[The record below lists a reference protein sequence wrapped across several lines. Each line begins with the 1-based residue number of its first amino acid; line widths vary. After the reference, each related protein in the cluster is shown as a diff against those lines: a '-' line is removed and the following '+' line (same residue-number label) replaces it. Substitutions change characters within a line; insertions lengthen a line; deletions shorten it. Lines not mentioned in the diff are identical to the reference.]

1 MYTASFYEKKKHGTA
16 KFPVAYYYVDHTHPQ
31 YNMPFHWHTEW
42 ELIRVREGQLVLH
55 VDEQEYYAKEG
66 DVLLLQDSMFH
77 GGAAAAG
84 VYECLVYDFYAL
96 FHDVVPVKEFMR
108 PFYRLHLLPHVLY
121 RREEY
126 PEICRIVEEIM
137 DANYTHMISGCINPE
152 TGEIPDDA
160 TRGEKKTEADS
171 SGYRELITVSG
182 LGRLIAEIRRKEL
195 YKVNGQ
201 ESLRTSHRIGRIK
214 NVLEYVEKH
223 YQSPITL
230 GELAE
235 VAGMNPQY
243 FCRAFKDVT
252 MQSPMDYVIFYRLEQ
267 AVRLLAAT
275 DLSVMEVAM
284 ECGFNDCSYFIRV
297 FKKQKNMTPNQYRKQ
312 NKF

>member
-1 MYTASFYEKKKHGTA
+1 MKS
-16 KFPVAYYYVDHTHPQ
+16 
-31 YNMPFHWHTEW
+31 
-42 ELIRVREGQLVLH
+42 
-55 VDEQEYYAKEG
+55 
-66 DVLLLQDSMFH
+66 
-77 GGAAAAG
+77 
-84 VYECLVYDFYAL
+84 
-96 FHDVVPVKEFMR
+96 
-108 PFYRLHLLPHVLY
+108 
-121 RREEY
+121 
-126 PEICRIVEEIM
+126 
-137 DANYTHMISGCINPE
+137 E
-152 TGEIPDDA
+152 TGD
-160 TRGEKKTEADS
+160 G
-171 SGYRELITVSG
+171 GYRELITMGG
-182 LGRLIAEIRRKEL
+182 LSRLVAEIRRKGL

-230 GELAE
+230 GDLAE

-275 DLSVMEVAM
+275 ELSVMEVAM
-284 ECGFNDCSYFIRV
+284 ECGFNDCSYFIRA